1 MDLFKK
7 LEERFEEINYRDFYG
22 DIFPTGSFQA
32 EDREGRGINQK
43 GVYNGIAVA
52 INQNTKKIKRFTIT
66 DDLKRLDDLVN
77 SNDFCLM
84 SPISYAGKSRKSEN
98 ARYLYALAIDLD
110 GVDTDKNWDFLM
122 QQIENG
128 HNMVS
133 FIWGLP
139 KPTYIVSSGTGLHLY
154 YVFEEPI
161 PLFKNIVDE
170 LIKLRTRIT
179 WQAWTQGA
187 STLHDS
193 VQYESLF
200 QGFRVVGTITKKGN
214 RAKAYKVGDKVTIE
228 YLNRY
233 VPESYRIT
241 DLRYKSK
248 LSKVKAKFLYPEWYQ
263 RRIENNQPRNSWRCK
278 PDLYYWWIRRLKEG
292 AEQGHRYWCIMTLA
306 TYAIKSGIPFETLEK
321 DAFEL
326 LPLMN
331 ERGDAFTEDDV
342 IHALEAYNDS
352 YITYPIDTIVTRTG
366 IKIEKNKRNGRKQK
380 DHLERAR
387 AVQNLDYPKGE
398 WRNKCGQPKKHTIV
412 KEWRE
417 ANPNG
422 KKIECIRDTGLS
434 KPTVLKW
441 WEYNEKDEKAERAAF
456 LKDLEE
462 FCKRD
467 AVEGTWI
474 TVENGGKH
482 YDVVTGEESLPFY
495 ADESDTFELDPMDSG
510 WVHDRMAEKWGE
522 FWLDKYIEYME
533 EEKK

>member
-1 MDLFKK
+1 
-7 LEERFEEINYRDFYG
+7 
-22 DIFPTGSFQA
+22 
-32 EDREGRGINQK
+32 
-43 GVYNGIAVA
+43 
-52 INQNTKKIKRFTIT
+52 
-66 DDLKRLDDLVN
+66 
-77 SNDFCLM
+77 
-84 SPISYAGKSRKSEN
+84 
-98 ARYLYALAIDLD
+98 
-110 GVDTDKNWDFLM
+110 
-122 QQIENG
+122 
-128 HNMVS
+128 
-133 FIWGLP
+133 
-139 KPTYIVSSGTGLHLY
+139 
-154 YVFEEPI
+154 
-161 PLFKNIVDE
+161 
-170 LIKLRTRIT
+170 
-179 WQAWTQGA
+179 
-187 STLHDS
+187 
-193 VQYESLF
+193 
-200 QGFRVVGTITKKGN
+200 
-214 RAKAYKVGDKVTIE
+214 
-228 YLNRY
+228 
-233 VPESYRIT
+233 
-241 DLRYKSK
+241 
-248 LSKVKAKFLYPEWYQ
+248 
-263 RRIENNQPRNSWRCK
+263 
-278 PDLYYWWIRRLKEG
+278 
-292 AEQGHRYWCIMTLA
+292 MTLA

-474 TVENGGKH
+474 TVEKGGKH